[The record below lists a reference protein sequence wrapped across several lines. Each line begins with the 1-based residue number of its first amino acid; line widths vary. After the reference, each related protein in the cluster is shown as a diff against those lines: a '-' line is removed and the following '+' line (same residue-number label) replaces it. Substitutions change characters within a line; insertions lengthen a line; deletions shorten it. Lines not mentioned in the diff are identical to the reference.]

1 MRCHRSGFYQ
11 WLKQPLSEREKA
23 DKQLTGLI
31 KQSWLES
38 GGVYGYRKVHADL
51 RDWGYRA
58 GPNRVYRL
66 MKIDGNQIH

>member
-51 RDWGYRA
+51 RD
-58 GPNRVYRL
+58 
-66 MKIDGNQIH
+66 